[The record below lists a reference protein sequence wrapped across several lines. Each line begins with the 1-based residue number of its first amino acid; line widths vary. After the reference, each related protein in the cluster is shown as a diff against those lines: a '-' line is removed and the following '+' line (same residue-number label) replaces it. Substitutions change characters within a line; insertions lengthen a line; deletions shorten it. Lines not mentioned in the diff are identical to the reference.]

1 MVIQIATGDPRPIFR
16 QIVDQVRLQIATGEL
31 VPGSKLPS
39 VRGLALQLRVN
50 VNTVAKAYN
59 ELTAEGVL
67 ESQKGVGVFIREP
80 RQRLSED
87 ERERRLEEAVQQ
99 FVAAVLPL
107 GFDAATLLERVGE
120 GLEGLRLPST
130 GKQAKEESDD

>member
-1 MVIQIATGDPRPIFR
+1 VVIQIATGDPRPIFK
-16 QIVDQVRLQIATGEL
+16 QIVDQVRLKIATGEL

-39 VRGLALQLRVN
+39 VRGLAMQLRVN

-59 ELTAEGVL
+59 ELTAEGVI
-67 ESQKGVGVFIREP
+67 ESQKGVGVFLREP
-80 RQRLSED
+80 RQLLSED
-87 ERERRLEEAVQQ
+87 ERARRLEEAVQR

-130 GKQAKEESDD
+130 GKQTKEESDD